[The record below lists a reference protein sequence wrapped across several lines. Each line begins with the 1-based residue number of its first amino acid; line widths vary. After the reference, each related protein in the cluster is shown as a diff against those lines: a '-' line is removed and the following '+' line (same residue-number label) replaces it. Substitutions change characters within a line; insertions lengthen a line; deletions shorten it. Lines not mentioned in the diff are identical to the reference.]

1 MLERSEIVVKRG
13 QDKVLRVQKDDEKQV
28 EAFTYT
34 FALVEL
40 FLFLHY
46 RSLTLCY
53 YRFCFQTF
61 HDDFVYIKVSSGENL
76 QQTSSLML

>member
-28 EAFTYT
+28 EAFTHT

-46 RSLTLCY
+46 
-53 YRFCFQTF
+53 
-61 HDDFVYIKVSSGENL
+61 
-76 QQTSSLML
+76 